1 MIQMMRDLDWFNLFV
16 VFSSGV
22 DISNFDNEDDEDP
35 SWVC

>member
-22 DISNFDNEDDEDP
+22 DFDNEDDEDP
-35 SWVC
+35 RWVC